1 MRPAGNPYG
10 TGRTTE
16 WGGERMSEK
25 TGGGWEPD
33 DQMARQSGAVSE
45 DLQPVAPS
53 DGPEQTAQE
62 GLPEDTI
69 EPPTDP
75 GRSSPSPSGG

>member
-1 MRPAGNPYG
+1 MRPAGNPHG
-10 TGRTTE
+10 TGRTTDG
-16 WGGERMSEK
+16 GGERMPEQTS
-25 TGGGWEPD
+25 GGWEPD

>member
-1 MRPAGNPYG
+1 
-10 TGRTTE
+10 
-16 WGGERMSEK
+16 MSEK
-25 TGGGWEPD
+25 TSGEWEPD

-53 DGPEQTAQE
+53 DGPEETARE
-62 GLPEDTI
+62 DLPEETI

-75 GRSSPSPSGG
+75 GRSSLRPPAG